1 MARAI
6 KNGRPAS
13 TRRRTAAA
21 RQAEAEQQK
30 LFEPW
35 DFIHPGALKRE
46 GEAIL
51 AGIAT
56 EATAEED
63 MEEVKSAGAGCCAVS

>member
-1 MARAI
+1 MKA
-6 KNGRPAS
+6 K
-13 TRRRTAAA
+13 
-21 RQAEAEQQK
+21 QQK
-30 LFEPW
+30 LFEAW